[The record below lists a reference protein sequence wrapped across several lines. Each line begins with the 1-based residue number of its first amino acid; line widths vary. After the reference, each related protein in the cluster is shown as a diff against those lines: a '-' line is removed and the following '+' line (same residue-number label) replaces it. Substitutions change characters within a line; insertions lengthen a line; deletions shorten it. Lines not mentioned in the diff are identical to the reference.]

1 MKIPKII
8 ALLVIVLFINSKSH
22 AQTKKSDLFILA
34 DTINVVP
41 ENKFLEMGSEGP
53 MHYFTYLCKCISPF
67 DRYTTFTYNI
77 NKTKVVKSKHKP
89 NFNFVSWKELAEIL
103 YNEGKGIPDKYN
115 IFITEV
121 LPDKSYRTD
130 NVRLV
135 LVPPPIIDFSIV
147 KP

>member
-1 MKIPKII
+1 MKAYKLIVVSFLFLLINGNTI
-8 ALLVIVLFINSKSH
+8 AQV
-22 AQTKKSDLFILA
+22 KKNDLFILA

-53 MHYFTYLCKCISPF
+53 MHYFTYLCKCIPPF

-77 NKTKVVKSKHKP
+77 NKTKVVKSQHKP

-103 YNEGKGIPDKYN
+103 YKEGKGIPDKYN

-135 LVPPPIIDFSIV
+135 LFPPPIMDFSIV